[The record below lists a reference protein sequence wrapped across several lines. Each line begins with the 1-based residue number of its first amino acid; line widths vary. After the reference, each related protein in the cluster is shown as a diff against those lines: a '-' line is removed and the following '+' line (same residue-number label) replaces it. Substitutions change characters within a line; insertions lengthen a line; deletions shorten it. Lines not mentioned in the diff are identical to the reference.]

1 MRGHFGRLSRSM
13 ITTSILYIAGPG
25 SMLSQEVPPD
35 SGKVAYPVL
44 KVDGQVRLRGE
55 GDGRTVDV
63 DPDFGVLSRLRVGL
77 NASLYEWI
85 DVYAQI
91 QDARAWG
98 SELNTLTDASADALD
113 LHQGYV
119 DLGSG
124 PGFTARLGRQEV
136 KLGDERLVG
145 AVDWT
150 NTGRSFDG
158 ARILG
163 EAGGF
168 SWTAFWMTIVERDSL
183 LVVGLDPQLNQGEND
198 DGWLIGGFASRK
210 FGDVNAEFTALFD
223 RDAVTDES
231 YTANLRLHGRTGI
244 VLYEMAGAYQ
254 FGPDRSAWF
263 ASARAGVAIGSAT
276 VAAQVDYLSGD
287 DEADDGETNAFRT
300 LYATNHKFYGY
311 MDYFLAPALQLDAA
325 GLVDGMLRG
334 SWNVS
339 GDKSLRI
346 DAHRFSTAEERGG
359 SRALG
364 TEIDLVGVWSPANPA
379 NVQAGFGVF
388 VPESLATDFLP
399 AFERGDSTTW
409 WGFVQL
415 TVAWK

>member
-145 AVDWT
+145 A
-150 NTGRSFDG
+150 G
-158 ARILG
+158 
-163 EAGGF
+163 
-168 SWTAFWMTIVERDSL
+168 
-183 LVVGLDPQLNQGEND
+183 Q
-198 DGWLIGGFASRK
+198 
-210 FGDVNAEFTALFD
+210 AL
-223 RDAVTDES
+223 
-231 YTANLRLHGRTGI
+231 
-244 VLYEMAGAYQ
+244 
-254 FGPDRSAWF
+254 
-263 ASARAGVAIGSAT
+263 
-276 VAAQVDYLSGD
+276 
-287 DEADDGETNAFRT
+287 
-300 LYATNHKFYGY
+300 
-311 MDYFLAPALQLDAA
+311 
-325 GLVDGMLRG
+325 
-334 SWNVS
+334 
-339 GDKSLRI
+339 
-346 DAHRFSTAEERGG
+346 
-359 SRALG
+359 
-364 TEIDLVGVWSPANPA
+364 
-379 NVQAGFGVF
+379 
-388 VPESLATDFLP
+388 
-399 AFERGDSTTW
+399 
-409 WGFVQL
+409 
-415 TVAWK
+415 